1 MKSRLTALLLTLA
14 LLLTA
19 LPVCAAAEETS
30 STRMPLYDVF
40 PLQLDDNTVLE
51 LPVDWGYQFVELE
64 GVPPIAYAMNDSEQ
78 LLMIVKIPADYTP
91 NEASDRLGLTS
102 FIPEGTAVMLG
113 ITTPQS
119 TRLQEM
125 TINDMPAVL
134 VEMNGQGFD
143 ILWIGDSGD
152 LYFLMF
158 PNDDDTFVQQA
169 LEVGQSLRVFHRKD
183 ERVNPASDF
192 DCTAENGEVTITDYT
207 GTREHVLIPSE
218 IGGFPVTALA
228 DKAFYEK
235 HVTTVVVPDSVT
247 EIGEACF
254 SGDNYLVSLTLP
266 DGLAELPPIALESC
280 YSLMDFELPK
290 GLKTIGAGALQAI
303 FYLTHLTIPAG
314 VTDIEQMNFLMMH
327 GLEEVSVAEGS
338 TSFTYDAENG
348 LLMTADKARLLHCF
362 FHLAPQKE
370 IILPEGMKTIDPFAF
385 HYDVTVEKIVLPEGA
400 ETIGLLAFGIC
411 PKLTEIVI
419 PQSVTAIGTVEGQ
432 AGSGSITSFAQNVLV
447 TPEGSPAWDWAQ
459 KTGVTVKAPETN
471 E

>member
-19 LPVCAAAEETS
+19 LPVCTAEEEAS
-30 STRMPLYDVF
+30 ATRMPFYDVF

-51 LPVDWGYQFVELE
+51 LPIDWGYQFVELE

-78 LLMIVKIPADYTP
+78 LLMMVKIPADYTP

-158 PNDDDTFVQQA
+158 PNDDDAFVQQA

-192 DCTAENGEVTITDYT
+192 DCTAENGEVTITDYI

-247 EIGEACF
+247 EIGDLCF

>member
-78 LLMIVKIPADYTP
+78 LLMMVKIPADYTP

-134 VEMNGQGFD
+134 VEMKGQGFD

-158 PNDDDTFVQQA
+158 PNDDDAFVQQA

-192 DCTAENGEVTITDYT
+192 AYTTENGEVTITDYT

-247 EIGEACF
+247 EIGDLCF

-266 DGLAELPPIALESC
+266 DGLAELSYGALESC

-290 GLKTIGAGALQAI
+290 GLKTIGAGALQSI

-385 HYDVTVEKIVLPEGA
+385 HYDVTVEKIVLPEGT

>member
-78 LLMIVKIPADYTP
+78 LLMMVKIPADYTP

-113 ITTPQS
+113 ITTPQR

-158 PNDDDTFVQQA
+158 PNDDDAFVQQA

-192 DCTAENGEVTITDYT
+192 DCTAENGEVTITDYI

-247 EIGEACF
+247 EIGDLCF
-254 SGDNYLVSLTLP
+254 SGDNYLLSLTLP
-266 DGLAELPPIALESC
+266 DGLAELSYGALESC

>member
-19 LPVCAAAEETS
+19 LPICAAEEAS
-30 STRMPLYDVF
+30 ATRMPLYDVF

-78 LLMIVKIPADYTP
+78 LLMMVKIPADYTP
-91 NEASDRLGLTS
+91 NEASDQLGLTS

-134 VEMNGQGFD
+134 VEMKGQGFD

-158 PNDDDTFVQQA
+158 PNDDDAFVQQA

-247 EIGEACF
+247 EIGDLCF

-266 DGLAELPPIALESC
+266 DGLAELSYGALESC

-290 GLKTIGAGALQAI
+290 GLKTIGEGALQSI

-362 FHLAPQKE
+362 FHLAPQKK

-385 HYDVTVEKIVLPEGA
+385 HYDVTVEKIVLPEGT

-419 PQSVTAIGTVEGQ
+419 PASVTAIGVMEGQ

>member
-78 LLMIVKIPADYTP
+78 LLMMVKIPADYTP

-158 PNDDDTFVQQA
+158 PNDDDAFVQQA

-192 DCTAENGEVTITDYT
+192 AYTTENGEVTITDYT

-247 EIGEACF
+247 EIGDLCF

-266 DGLAELPPIALESC
+266 DGLAELSYGALESC

>member
-78 LLMIVKIPADYTP
+78 LLMMVKIPADYTP

-134 VEMNGQGFD
+134 VEMKGQGFD

-247 EIGEACF
+247 EIGDLCF

-266 DGLAELPPIALESC
+266 DGLAELSYGALESC

-290 GLKTIGAGALQAI
+290 GLKTIGAGALQSI

-385 HYDVTVEKIVLPEGA
+385 HYDVTVEKIVLPEGT

-419 PQSVTAIGTVEGQ
+419 PASVTAIGVMEGQ

>member
-19 LPVCAAAEETS
+19 LPVCTAEEEAS
-30 STRMPLYDVF
+30 ATRMPFYDVF

-78 LLMIVKIPADYTP
+78 LLMMVKIPADYTP

-134 VEMNGQGFD
+134 VEMKGQGFD

-158 PNDDDTFVQQA
+158 PNDDDAFVQQA

-247 EIGEACF
+247 EIGDLCF

-266 DGLAELPPIALESC
+266 DGLAELSYGALESC

-290 GLKTIGAGALQAI
+290 GLKTIGASALQAI

>member
-78 LLMIVKIPADYTP
+78 LLMMVKIPADYTP

-134 VEMNGQGFD
+134 VEMKAQGFD

-192 DCTAENGEVTITDYT
+192 DCTAENGEVTITDYI

-247 EIGEACF
+247 EIGDLCF
-254 SGDNYLVSLTLP
+254 SGDNYLLSLTLP
-266 DGLAELPPIALESC
+266 DGLAELSYGALESC

>member
-78 LLMIVKIPADYTP
+78 LLMMVKIPADYTP

-192 DCTAENGEVTITDYT
+192 DCTTENGEVTITDYT

-247 EIGEACF
+247 EIGDLCF

-266 DGLAELPPIALESC
+266 DGLAELSYGALESC

-290 GLKTIGAGALQAI
+290 GLKTIGAGALQSI

-385 HYDVTVEKIVLPEGA
+385 HYDVAVEKIVLPEGT

>member
-1 MKSRLTALLLTLA
+1 MKKRLISLILMALMA
-14 LLLTA
+14 LSCA
-19 LPVCAAAEETS
+19 LAEEADNV
-30 STRMPLYDVF
+30 PLMAYYECFAV
-40 PLQLDDNTVLE
+40 PLGENALFEIPNE
-51 LPVDWGYQFVELE
+51 WGYQTSDAAD
-64 GVPPIAYAMNDSEQ
+64 VPPMTSLLTDQNQMVMAMK
-78 LLMIVKIPADYTP
+78 LPADWEATD
-91 NEASDRLGLTS
+91 ASDALGIQS
-102 FIPEGTAVMLG
+102 FMVEGTALMLG
-113 ITTPQS
+113 LTTPQS

-158 PNDDDTFVQQA
+158 PNDDDAFVQQA

-218 IGGFPVTALA
+218 IDGQPVTALA

-247 EIGEACF
+247 EIGDLCF

-266 DGLAELPPIALESC
+266 DGLAELPYGALESC
-280 YSLMDFELPK
+280 FRLMDFDLPQ
-290 GLKTIGAGALQAI
+290 GLKKISGSALQYNY
-303 FYLTHLTIPAG
+303 YLTHLTLPSSL
-314 VTDIEQMNFLMMH
+314 TEIEQLNFIGLH
-327 GLEEVSVAEGS
+327 GLQSLTLAED
-338 TSFTYDAENG
+338 DAAFKLDETNG
-348 LLMTADKARLLHCF
+348 LLMTADGTRLLHCF
-362 FHLAPQKE
+362 SDISPAEE

-385 HYDVTVEKIVLPEGA
+385 HYDVTVEKIVLPEGT

-419 PQSVTAIGTVEGQ
+419 PASVTAIGVMEGQ

>member
-19 LPVCAAAEETS
+19 LPVCAAEEETS

-78 LLMIVKIPADYTP
+78 LLMMVKIPADYTP

-134 VEMNGQGFD
+134 VEMKGQGFD

-228 DKAFYEK
+228 DRAFYEK

-247 EIGEACF
+247 EIGDLCF

-266 DGLAELPPIALESC
+266 VGLAELSYGALESC
-280 YSLMDFELPK
+280 YSLMDFDLPK
-290 GLKTIGAGALQAI
+290 GLKTIGAGALQSI

-411 PKLTEIVI
+411 PKLTEIEI
-419 PQSVTAIGTVEGQ
+419 PASVTAIGVMEGQ

>member
-19 LPVCAAAEETS
+19 LPVCAAEEETS

-78 LLMIVKIPADYTP
+78 LLMMVKIPADYTP

-134 VEMNGQGFD
+134 VEMKGQGFD

-192 DCTAENGEVTITDYT
+192 DCTTENGEVTITDYI

-247 EIGEACF
+247 EIGDLCF
-254 SGDNYLVSLTLP
+254 SGDNYLLSLTLP
-266 DGLAELPPIALESC
+266 DGLAELSYGALESC

-419 PQSVTAIGTVEGQ
+419 PASVTAIGVMEGQ

-447 TPEGSPAWDWAQ
+447 TPEGSLAWDWAQ

>member
-19 LPVCAAAEETS
+19 LPVCAAEEETS

-78 LLMIVKIPADYTP
+78 LLMMVKIPADYTP

-134 VEMNGQGFD
+134 VEMKGQGFD

-192 DCTAENGEVTITDYT
+192 AYTTENGEVTITDYI

-247 EIGEACF
+247 EIGDLCF
-254 SGDNYLVSLTLP
+254 SGDNYLLSLTLP
-266 DGLAELPPIALESC
+266 DGLAELSYGALESC

>member
-1 MKSRLTALLLTLA
+1 MKKRLISLILAAIVLLS
-14 LLLTA
+14 
-19 LPVCAAAEETS
+19 CAFAEES
-30 STRMPLYDVF
+30 QNEEYLLPYIDLYAVPLGENAIFEMSNDWAYQVRDE
-40 PLQLDDNTVLE
+40 DG
-51 LPVDWGYQFVELE
+51 LPPMTNIMTDKNQF
-64 GVPPIAYAMNDSEQ
+64 AMAMK
-78 LLMIVKIPADYTP
+78 LPADWEATD
-91 NEASDRLGLTS
+91 ASDALGIQS
-102 FIPEGTAVMLG
+102 FMVEGTALMLG
-113 ITTPQS
+113 LTTPQS

-152 LYFLMF
+152 LYFFLF
-158 PNDDDTFVQQA
+158 PNDDDALVQQMIA
-169 LEVGQSLRVFHRKD
+169 VAQSLCVFHRKG
-183 ERVNPASDF
+183 EQVNPASDF
-192 DCTAENGEVTITDYT
+192 AYAADGGEVTITDYI
-207 GTREHVLIPSE
+207 GTSEHVLIPDA
-218 IGGFPVTALA
+218 IDGLPVTTLGHR
-228 DKAFYEK
+228 AFYEK
-235 HVTTVVVPDSVT
+235 TVTTVVVPDSVT
-247 EIGEACF
+247 EIGAACF

>member
-19 LPVCAAAEETS
+19 LPVCAAEEETS

-78 LLMIVKIPADYTP
+78 LLMMVKIPADYTP
-91 NEASDRLGLTS
+91 NEASDQLGLTS

-158 PNDDDTFVQQA
+158 PNDDAFVQQA

-247 EIGEACF
+247 EIGDLCF

-266 DGLAELPPIALESC
+266 DGLAELSYGALESC
-280 YSLMDFELPK
+280 YSLMDFDLPK
-290 GLKTIGAGALQAI
+290 GLKTIGAGALQSI

-419 PQSVTAIGTVEGQ
+419 PASVTAIGVMEGQ

>member
-78 LLMIVKIPADYTP
+78 LLMMVKIPADYTP

-247 EIGEACF
+247 EIGDLCF

-266 DGLAELPPIALESC
+266 DGLAELSYGALESC

-290 GLKTIGAGALQAI
+290 GLKTIGEGALQSI

>member
-19 LPVCAAAEETS
+19 LPICAAAEEAS
-30 STRMPLYDVF
+30 STRLPLYDVF

-51 LPVDWGYQFVELE
+51 LPVDWGYQFVDLE

-78 LLMIVKIPADYTP
+78 LLMMVKIPADYTP

-134 VEMNGQGFD
+134 VEMKGQGFD

-158 PNDDDTFVQQA
+158 PNDDDAFVQQA

-247 EIGEACF
+247 EIGDLCF

-266 DGLAELPPIALESC
+266 DGLAELSYGALESC

-290 GLKTIGAGALQAI
+290 GLKTIGAGALQSI

-385 HYDVTVEKIVLPEGA
+385 HYDVTVEKIVLPEGT

>member
-19 LPVCAAAEETS
+19 LPICAAEEAS
-30 STRMPLYDVF
+30 ATRMPLYDVF

-78 LLMIVKIPADYTP
+78 LLMMVKIPADYTP
-91 NEASDRLGLTS
+91 NEASDQLGLTS

-134 VEMNGQGFD
+134 VEMKGQGFD

-158 PNDDDTFVQQA
+158 PNDDDAFVQQA

-192 DCTAENGEVTITDYT
+192 AYTAENGEVTITDYI

-247 EIGEACF
+247 EIGDLCF

-266 DGLAELPPIALESC
+266 DGLAELSYGALESC

-290 GLKTIGAGALQAI
+290 GLKTIGEGALQSI

-362 FHLAPQKE
+362 FHLAPQKK

-385 HYDVTVEKIVLPEGA
+385 HYDVTVEKIVLPEGT

-419 PQSVTAIGTVEGQ
+419 PASVTAIGVMEGQ

>member
-1 MKSRLTALLLTLA
+1 MKKRLISLILAAIVLLS
-14 LLLTA
+14 
-19 LPVCAAAEETS
+19 CAFAEES
-30 STRMPLYDVF
+30 QNEEYLLPYIDLYAIPLGENAIFEMSNDWAYQVRDE
-40 PLQLDDNTVLE
+40 DG
-51 LPVDWGYQFVELE
+51 LPPMTNIMTDKNQF
-64 GVPPIAYAMNDSEQ
+64 AMAMK
-78 LLMIVKIPADYTP
+78 LPADWEATD
-91 NEASDRLGLTS
+91 ASDALGIQS
-102 FIPEGTAVMLG
+102 FIVEGTALMLG
-113 ITTPQS
+113 LTTPQS

-134 VEMNGQGFD
+134 VEMKGQGFD

-152 LYFLMF
+152 LYFFLF
-158 PNDDDTFVQQA
+158 PNDDDALVQQMIA
-169 LEVGQSLRVFHRKD
+169 VAQSLRVFHRKD

-192 DCTAENGEVTITDYT
+192 AYTTENGEVTITDYT

-247 EIGEACF
+247 EIGDLCF

-266 DGLAELPPIALESC
+266 DGLAELSYGALESC

-290 GLKTIGAGALQAI
+290 GLKTIGAGALQSI

-385 HYDVTVEKIVLPEGA
+385 HYDVTVEKIVLPEGT

-419 PQSVTAIGTVEGQ
+419 PASVTAIGVMEGQ

-447 TPEGSPAWDWAQ
+447 TPEGSPTWDWAQ

>member
-1 MKSRLTALLLTLA
+1 M
-14 LLLTA
+14 
-19 LPVCAAAEETS
+19 
-30 STRMPLYDVF
+30 
-40 PLQLDDNTVLE
+40 
-51 LPVDWGYQFVELE
+51 
-64 GVPPIAYAMNDSEQ
+64 PPIAYAMNDSEQ
-78 LLMIVKIPADYTP
+78 LLMMVKIPADYTP

-134 VEMNGQGFD
+134 VEMKGQGFD

-158 PNDDDTFVQQA
+158 PNDDDAFVRQA

-218 IGGFPVTALA
+218 IGGFPVTMLA